1 MTSPV
6 SPLEVGSRDAAV
18 PMVLDRFCQ
27 LFNEL
32 DSGNLRKLQEVYSE
46 DIRFQD
52 PFSQVTGLDSLTEY
66 FAGAYRNVISCQFR
80 FGEPV
85 IRHGKCAVPW
95 IMELRHKRLRGGQ
108 LVAVDGISHLEI
120 RDGRVC
126 YHRDYFDAGQLLYEN
141 LPLLGGLIRRIR
153 EHAG

>member
-1 MTSPV
+1 MTSTASSV
-6 SPLEVGSRDAAV
+6 EVGSPDAAV
-18 PMVLDRFCQ
+18 PMVIDHFCQ

-32 DSGNLRKLQEVYSE
+32 DKGNLGKLQQVYSE
-46 DIRFQD
+46 DVRFQD
-52 PFSQVTGLDSLTEY
+52 PFGRVEGLDGLTEY
-66 FAGAYRNVISCQFR
+66 FAGAYRNVISCRFR

-85 IRHGKCAVPW
+85 IQRGHCAIPW
-95 IMELRHKRLRGGQ
+95 VMELRHKRIRRGQ
-108 LVAVDGISHLEI
+108 MVAVEGISHLDI

>member
-1 MTSPV
+1 MTSTASSV
-6 SPLEVGSRDAAV
+6 EVGSRNAAV
-18 PMVLDRFCQ
+18 PMVMDRFCQ

-32 DSGNLRKLQEVYSE
+32 DKGNLQRLQEVYSE

-52 PFSQVTGLDSLTEY
+52 PFSRVEGLDALTEY
-66 FAGAYRNVISCQFR
+66 FAGAYSNVISCRFR

-85 IRHGKCAVPW
+85 VQQGHCTIPW
-95 IMELRHKRLRGGQ
+95 VMELRHKRLRKGD
-108 LVAVDGISHLEI
+108 LVQVDGISHLDI

-141 LPLLGGLIRRIR
+141 LPILGSLIRRIR

>member
-1 MTSPV
+1 MTSTASSV
-6 SPLEVGSRDAAV
+6 EVGSRNAAV

-32 DSGNLRKLQEVYSE
+32 DKGNLQRLQEIYSE

-52 PFSQVTGLDSLTEY
+52 PFSRVEGLDALTKY
-66 FAGAYRNVISCQFR
+66 FAGAYSNVISCGFR

-85 IRHGKCAVPW
+85 VQQGQCTIPW
-95 IMELRHKRLRGGQ
+95 VMELRHKRLRKGE
-108 LVAVDGISHLEI
+108 LVQVDGISHLEI

-141 LPLLGGLIRRIR
+141 LPILGSLIRRIR